1 MSNCWKLF
9 IYLSITSSV
18 GATPIS
24 DTDGRTKL
32 LLISFDGFR
41 HDYLDKAS
49 SSGVNISGFLKIWES
64 GFRVLRVKNEFV
76 TSTSSNHFSMV
87 TGQHPESHGIVDN
100 SFFDP
105 MLNRTFAFSNGTQAK
120 ESVWFDVGAEPIWVT
135 NQLHGHR
142 TAMTSWTG
150 AFAPIKNILPSISYP
165 AFDPTIPL
173 RKSIDDVIGW
183 LETDVN
189 LALLYHI
196 EPDLT
201 GHRYGP
207 DSTEV
212 LKAIGTLNNE
222 VEYLLERVQKSPKLA
237 HSLNIIIASDH
248 GMAEVDPTRLIVLDD
263 YLNST
268 MYNSSRESPAVVWGL
283 WPEANDI
290 VDRLENRHPY
300 MHAYKKEDVPERWFY
315 SRSPRI
321 APVIVF
327 ADVGWVI
334 VKSSEYQI
342 KFKKGGKHG
351 YDPASPEMSP
361 FLLATGPGFKPPVP
375 NHTIQSMDLIDIYPM
390 MCHLLGLENPGPHN
404 GSLSHVAHVLRDR
417 SAAERNKSFHLGIIF
432 FLLIWLINVFA

>member
-1 MSNCWKLF
+1 
-9 IYLSITSSV
+9 ITSSV

-49 SSGVNISGFLKIWES
+49 SSGVNISGFLKIWGS
-64 GFRVLRVKNEFV
+64 GFRVSCVKNEFV

-212 LKAIGTLNNE
+212 LKAIGTLNHE

-248 GMAEVDPTRLIVLDD
+248 GMAEVDPKRVIVLDD

-283 WPEANDI
+283 WPKSIEPVRSDGLSLLEALTHMTIDRMPENDMLPKMSHTNQSTEYHC
-290 VDRLENRHPY
+290 D
-300 MHAYKKEDVPERWFY
+300 
-315 SRSPRI
+315 SS
-321 APVIVF
+321 
-327 ADVGWVI
+327 
-334 VKSSEYQI
+334 VKRKLASTLYP
-342 KFKKGGKHG
+342 GKRG
-351 YDPASPEMSP
+351 
-361 FLLATGPGFKPPVP
+361 
-375 NHTIQSMDLIDIYPM
+375 HTAEPQK
-390 MCHLLGLENPGPHN
+390 
-404 GSLSHVAHVLRDR
+404 R
-417 SAAERNKSFHLGIIF
+417 ERNECSKAASVLEISTDKASKDNS
-432 FLLIWLINVFA
+432 WAAART

>member
-1 MSNCWKLF
+1 MSDCWKLL
-9 IYLSITSSV
+9 IYLSIAPGAV
-18 GATPIS
+18 GAPING
-24 DTDGRTKL
+24 TDGRNKL

-41 HDYLDKAS
+41 HDYLEKAS
-49 SSGVNISGFLKIWES
+49 FSGVNISGFLRIWES
-64 GFRVLRVKNEFV
+64 GFRVLRMKSEFV

-87 TGQHPESHGIVDN
+87 TGQHTETHGIVDN

-105 MLNRTFAFSNGTQAK
+105 ILNRTFAFSNGTQAK
-120 ESVWFDVGAEPIWVT
+120 EAVWFDVGAEPIWVT

-150 AFAPIKNILPSISYP
+150 AFAPVKQILPSISYP
-165 AFDPTIPL
+165 AFDGTIPL

-196 EPDLT
+196 EPDST

-212 LKAIGTLNNE
+212 MNAIGTLNHE
-222 VEYLLERVQKSPKLA
+222 VEYLLDRVRQSPELA
-237 HSLNIIIASDH
+237 HSLNIIITSDH
-248 GMAEVDPTRLIVLDD
+248 GMAEVDPTRVIVLDD
-263 YLNST
+263 FLNST
-268 MYNSSRESPAVVWGL
+268 MYSSSRESPAAVWGL
-283 WPEANDI
+283 WPKASFTSDDI
-290 VDRLENRHPY
+290 VGRLESRHPK
-300 MHAYKKEDVPERWFY
+300 MNAYRKEDIPKRLFY
-315 SRSPRI
+315 SRSHRI
-321 APVIVF
+321 APVIVV

-334 VKSSEYQI
+334 VKSTEDGI

-361 FLLATGPGFKPPVP
+361 FLLATGPGFKPPAP

-404 GSLSHVAHVLRDR
+404 GSLSHVAHVLRDGVQ
-417 SAAERNKSFHLGIIF
+417 AVPIE
-432 FLLIWLINVFA
+432 

>member
-49 SSGVNISGFLKIWES
+49 SSGVNISGFLKIWGS
-64 GFRVLRVKNEFV
+64 GFRVSCVKNEFV

-237 HSLNIIIASDH
+237 HSLRS
-248 GMAEVDPTRLIVLDD
+248 
-263 YLNST
+263 
-268 MYNSSRESPAVVWGL
+268 
-283 WPEANDI
+283 
-290 VDRLENRHPY
+290 
-300 MHAYKKEDVPERWFY
+300 KKEDIPERLFY

-321 APVIVF
+321 APVIVV

-334 VKSSEYQI
+334 VKSVEDRI

-404 GSLSHVAHVLRDR
+404 GSLSHVAHVLRD
-417 SAAERNKSFHLGIIF
+417 GIHADPIE
-432 FLLIWLINVFA
+432 